1 MKIYVRFEWEGKTNL
16 IKILN
21 EITDEQ
27 KDQLIWQV
35 EKQYWAK

>member
-27 KDQLIWQV
+27 KDQLIW
-35 EKQYWAK
+35 